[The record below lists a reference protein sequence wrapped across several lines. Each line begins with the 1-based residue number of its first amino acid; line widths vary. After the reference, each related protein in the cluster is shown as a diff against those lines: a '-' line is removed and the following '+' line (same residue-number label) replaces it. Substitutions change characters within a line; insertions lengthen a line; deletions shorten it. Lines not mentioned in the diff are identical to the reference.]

1 MTCISTTM
9 GRRIVYYKKVP
20 KRTATNPIARAV
32 AQAKLR
38 SVITDSK
45 IKLYMMNKGDS
56 CAELMEAIGYAL
68 AVIGYASDCD
78 PSIGHDDVRVRILR
92 GGLSA
97 CQQMLLSD
105 SYDPLNTV
113 SIDKALDAAEE
124 LNRVVKPEFANR
136 AIVELANIKRTV

>member
-1 MTCISTTM
+1 MYYHKVRKTT
-9 GRRIVYYKKVP
+9 
-20 KRTATNPIARAV
+20 AQNPIARAV

-38 SVITDSK
+38 SVLTDNK
-45 IKLYMMNKGDS
+45 IHLYLLGKGDS
-56 CAELMEAIGYAL
+56 CADKMEAIGYAL
-68 AVIGYASDCD
+68 SVIGYAAELD
-78 PSIGHDDVRVRILR
+78 PAIGHDDVRVRVLR

-124 LNRVVKPEFANR
+124 LNRKVKPQYANQ
-136 AIVELANIKRTV
+136 ALAELSNLKEKP

>member
-1 MTCISTTM
+1 
-9 GRRIVYYKKVP
+9 VYYKKVG
-20 KRTATNPIARAV
+20 KNTARNPIARAV

-38 SVITDSK
+38 SVITNNK
-45 IKLYMMNKGDS
+45 IKLYLLGKGES
-56 CAELMEAIGYAL
+56 CADMMETIGYAL
-68 AVIGYASDCD
+68 SVIGYAAELD
-78 PSIGHDDVRVRILR
+78 PAIGHDDIRVRVLR

-124 LNRVVKPEFANR
+124 LNRIIKPEYANQ
-136 AIVELANIKRTV
+136 AMLALATIKGKP